1 MDELK
6 TIETMGFTLP
16 SPAYLFGALLFGV
29 IGYAAFRYGK
39 KTESRTAKWLGVSLM
54 LYPYAIA
61 ETWQLYAVGCAL
73 CIGLYFFRR

>member
-6 TIETMGFTLP
+6 TIETLGITLP
-16 SPAYLFGALLFGV
+16 SPAYLFGAFLFGI

-39 KTESRTAKWLGVSLM
+39 KTASRTAKWLGVSLM

-61 ETWQLYAVGCAL
+61 ETWQLYALGITL
-73 CIGLYFFRR
+73 CLGLYFIRG